1 MYIPMVIIK
10 IILYLLLLISLFFIF
25 RFLFKKFYK
34 KSIKIGNSQKKGNR
48 KVQEDSFSTFEN
60 ENGLMALVADG
71 MGGLEHGKLASNTTV
86 KLFVEEFTKE
96 YEIKDLQKF
105 LLNSAYRANEK
116 VVNMFNGRKIGTTLV
131 ATIIKNKLL
140 HWISIGDSRIYL
152 YRKGELLKLNEEHT
166 YEKTLNDMYEN
177 REIGRDDII
186 EHPKKD
192 FLTSYIGYEEFHEI
206 DYSKNP
212 IPLNK
217 DDSLVLMSDGIYKSL
232 TEIELKQ
239 ILKKR
244 ISTEKKCD
252 LVTEIIEK
260 KSIYNQDNM
269 TIIIIEKV

>member
-105 LLNSAYRANEK
+105 LLNSAYR
-116 VVNMFNGRKIGTTLV
+116 GL
-131 ATIIKNKLL
+131 
-140 HWISIGDSRIYL
+140 SRISD
-152 YRKGELLKLNEEHT
+152 
-166 YEKTLNDMYEN
+166 KTGN
-177 REIGRDDII
+177 
-186 EHPKKD
+186 KK
-192 FLTSYIGYEEFHEI
+192 FLTS
-206 DYSKNP
+206 
-212 IPLNK
+212 L
-217 DDSLVLMSDGIYKSL
+217 
-232 TEIELKQ
+232 
-239 ILKKR
+239 
-244 ISTEKKCD
+244 
-252 LVTEIIEK
+252 
-260 KSIYNQDNM
+260 
-269 TIIIIEKV
+269 